1 MKILILILILINFKN
16 LYSYEIIRDQIF
28 ESYLKETLKDITSDD
43 KIDFRLIN
51 SLEENA
57 FIINNNY
64 IFITKG
70 LFKNMDSVNSLISI
84 ILHEYA
90 HIKKNHVFQK
100 KIKINELN
108 NYKNYI
114 NIFSIIAGLSTKN
127 ADIVFGSSLSLNE
140 TLIQDFLSHS
150 REFENEADDEML
162 NYMNMIHL
170 DTSPIIN
177 FIIHLGENITNN
189 QYRQTHPSTKERV
202 NKLKNNIQK
211 NRNIL
216 KDKEFDFIKA
226 KYFQNS
232 NNKIYND
239 FFKNIKFG
247 KFKVIEDDEMSI
259 ASKYEL
265 FKTGIIINNAVEIY
279 EKNISSYN
287 NSYVK
292 LEYLNYLIDNNKKD
306 MILNKINLFKI
317 DKNVKNEFY
326 FLFIMGKTY
335 GYLNEMS
342 LSNFYFCNFY
352 KKVLDRELSNFYCN
366 KYDNNMIENIDLINE
381 INVNFN

>member
-1 MKILILILILINFKN
+1 
-16 LYSYEIIRDQIF
+16 
-28 ESYLKETLKDITSDD
+28 
-43 KIDFRLIN
+43 
-51 SLEENA
+51 
-57 FIINNNY
+57 
-64 IFITKG
+64 
-70 LFKNMDSVNSLISI
+70 
-84 ILHEYA
+84 
-90 HIKKNHVFQK
+90 
-100 KIKINELN
+100 
-108 NYKNYI
+108 
-114 NIFSIIAGLSTKN
+114 
-127 ADIVFGSSLSLNE
+127 
-140 TLIQDFLSHS
+140 
-150 REFENEADDEML
+150 
-162 NYMNMIHL
+162 MIHL

-177 FIIHLGENITNN
+177 FIIHLGENTTNN
-189 QYRQTHPSTKERV
+189 QYRQTHPSTGERV
-202 NKLKNNIQK
+202 NKIKNNIQK

-247 KFKVIEDDEMSI
+247 KFAVIENDEMSI

-265 FKTGIIINNAVEIY
+265 FKTGIINNNAVEIY
-279 EKNISSYN
+279 EKNISNYN

-352 KKVLDRELSNFYCN
+352 KKILDRELSNFYCN
-366 KYDNNMIENIDLINE
+366 KYDNKMIENIDLINE